1 MSIEVVSSGLQTTV
15 QDMGRKGWSHMGLP
29 ESGAAD
35 KFSLKLANFLI
46 NKNLNSP
53 VLECTLTGPIL
64 KFLKPLSLVITGA
77 DMKPKIN
84 DIDIKMN
91 TVIRAKT
98 NDVLSLSNCSIGCR
112 SYIAFS
118 ENLVTER
125 FLGSAS
131 TYLPAK
137 LGGIE
142 GLPLQVGCIISTDS
156 ADFDITSSENIDL
169 NTINFFTNEWE
180 LRAIEGPE
188 FNFLSD
194 ESKKDIFSSPFIVSN
209 DSSRMGNRLEGTR
222 IELINNDHMIS
233 SPMSMGTVQCPKGG
247 LPIILGCDS
256 QTLGGYPRVLQIAE
270 IDLPL
275 IGQLR
280 PSDKVLFK
288 KISIDKARSE
298 LKNQASLFPF

>member
-1 MSIEVVSSGLQTTV
+1 MSIEVVSSGLQTTI

-64 KFLKPLSLVITGA
+64 KFLKPFSLVITGA

-180 LRAIEGPE
+180 LRGIEGPE

>member
-1 MSIEVVSSGLQTTV
+1 MSIEVVSSGLQTTI

-64 KFLKPLSLVITGA
+64 KFLKSLSLVITGA

-118 ENLVTER
+118 ENLVAER

-142 GLPLQVGCIISTDS
+142 GLPLQVGSIISTDP
-156 ADFDITSSENIDL
+156 ADFDIKTSEKINL

-209 DSSRMGNRLEGTR
+209 DSSRMGNRLEGAR
-222 IELINNDHMIS
+222 MELINKDHMIS
-233 SPMSMGTVQCPKGG
+233 SPMSIGTVQCPKGG

-298 LKNQASLFPF
+298 LKNQASLFSF

>member
-64 KFLKPLSLVITGA
+64 KFLKPFSLVITGA

-180 LRAIEGPE
+180 LRGIEGPE

>member
-1 MSIEVVSSGLQTTV
+1 MSIEVVSSGLQTTI

-118 ENLVTER
+118 ENLVAER

-142 GLPLQVGCIISTDS
+142 GLPLQEGSIISTDP
-156 ADFDITSSENIDL
+156 ADFDITTSKKINL

-180 LRAIEGPE
+180 LRALEGPE
-188 FNFLSD
+188 FNLLSD

>member
-15 QDMGRKGWSHMGLP
+15 QDTGRKGWSHMGLP

-35 KFSLKLANFLI
+35 KFSFKLANFLI

-64 KFLKPLSLVITGA
+64 KFLKPFSLVITGA

-131 TYLPAK
+131 TYIPAK

-142 GLPLQVGCIISTDS
+142 GLPLQVGSIISTDP
-156 ADFDITSSENIDL
+156 ADFDIKTSEKINL

>member
-1 MSIEVVSSGLQTTV
+1 MSIEVVSSGLQTTI

-64 KFLKPLSLVITGA
+64 KFLKSFSLVITGA

-118 ENLVTER
+118 ENLVAER

-131 TYLPAK
+131 TYIPAK

-142 GLPLQVGCIISTDS
+142 GLPLQVGSIISTDP
-156 ADFDITSSENIDL
+156 ADFDIKTSEKINL

-188 FNFLSD
+188 FNFLSN
-194 ESKKDIFSSPFIVSN
+194 ESKKDIFSSPYIVSN

-233 SPMSMGTVQCPKGG
+233 SPMSIGTVQCPKRG

>member
-64 KFLKPLSLVITGA
+64 KFLKPFSLVITGA

-131 TYLPAK
+131 TYIPAK

>member
-1 MSIEVVSSGLQTTV
+1 MSIEVVSSGLQTTI

-35 KFSLKLANFLI
+35 KFSLKLANLLI

-53 VLECTLTGPIL
+53 VLECTLTGPVL
-64 KFLKPLSLVITGA
+64 KFLKSFFLVITGA

-169 NTINFFTNEWE
+169 NTINFFTIEWE
-180 LRAIEGPE
+180 LRGIEGPE

-256 QTLGGYPRVLQIAE
+256 QTLGGYPRILQIAE

-288 KISIDKARSE
+288 KISIDKARNE
-298 LKNQASLFPF
+298 LINQASLFPF

>member
-1 MSIEVVSSGLQTTV
+1 MSIEVVSSGLQTTI

-64 KFLKPLSLVITGA
+64 KFLKAFSLVITGA

-98 NDVLSLSNCSIGCR
+98 NDVLSLNNCSIGCR

-118 ENLVTER
+118 ENLVADR

-142 GLPLQVGCIISTDS
+142 GLPLQVGSIISTDP
-156 ADFDITSSENIDL
+156 ADFDIKTSKKINL

-188 FNFLSD
+188 FNFLSN
-194 ESKKDIFSSPFIVSN
+194 ESKKDIFSSPYIVSN

-233 SPMSMGTVQCPKGG
+233 SPMSIGTVQCPKGG

>member
-1 MSIEVVSSGLQTTV
+1 MSIEVVSSGLQTTI

-118 ENLVTER
+118 ENLVADR

-142 GLPLQVGCIISTDS
+142 GLPLQVGSIISTDP
-156 ADFDITSSENIDL
+156 ADFDI
-169 NTINFFTNEWE
+169 
-180 LRAIEGPE
+180 
-188 FNFLSD
+188 
-194 ESKKDIFSSPFIVSN
+194 
-209 DSSRMGNRLEGTR
+209 
-222 IELINNDHMIS
+222 
-233 SPMSMGTVQCPKGG
+233 
-247 LPIILGCDS
+247 
-256 QTLGGYPRVLQIAE
+256 
-270 IDLPL
+270 
-275 IGQLR
+275 
-280 PSDKVLFK
+280 
-288 KISIDKARSE
+288 
-298 LKNQASLFPF
+298 

>member
-1 MSIEVVSSGLQTTV
+1 MSIEVVSSGLQTTI

-180 LRAIEGPE
+180 LRGIEGPE

>member
-1 MSIEVVSSGLQTTV
+1 MSIEVVSSGLQTTI

-64 KFLKPLSLVITGA
+64 KFLKPFSLVITGA

-131 TYLPAK
+131 TYIPAK

-142 GLPLQVGCIISTDS
+142 GLPLQVGSIISTDP
-156 ADFDITSSENIDL
+156 ADFDIKTSEKINL

>member
-1 MSIEVVSSGLQTTV
+1 MSIEVVSSGLQTTI

-64 KFLKPLSLVITGA
+64 KFLKSFSLVITGA

-142 GLPLQVGCIISTDS
+142 GLPLQVGSIISTDP
-156 ADFDITSSENIDL
+156 ADFDITTSKKINL

-222 IELINNDHMIS
+222 IEIINNDHMIS
-233 SPMSMGTVQCPKGG
+233 SPMSIGTVQCPKGG

>member
-15 QDMGRKGWSHMGLP
+15 QDTGRKGWSHMGLP

-64 KFLKPLSLVITGA
+64 KFLKPFSLVITGA

-131 TYLPAK
+131 TYIPAK

-142 GLPLQVGCIISTDS
+142 GLPLQVGSIISTDP
-156 ADFDITSSENIDL
+156 ADFDIKTSEKINL

>member
-1 MSIEVVSSGLQTTV
+1 TSE
-15 QDMGRKGWSHMGLP
+15 
-29 ESGAAD
+29 
-35 KFSLKLANFLI
+35 
-46 NKNLNSP
+46 
-53 VLECTLTGPIL
+53 
-64 KFLKPLSLVITGA
+64 
-77 DMKPKIN
+77 KIN
-84 DIDIKMN
+84 
-91 TVIRAKT
+91 
-98 NDVLSLSNCSIGCR
+98 
-112 SYIAFS
+112 
-118 ENLVTER
+118 
-125 FLGSAS
+125 
-131 TYLPAK
+131 
-137 LGGIE
+137 
-142 GLPLQVGCIISTDS
+142 
-156 ADFDITSSENIDL
+156 L

-180 LRAIEGPE
+180 LRGIEGPE

-233 SPMSMGTVQCPKGG
+233 SPMSIGTVQCPKGG

>member
-180 LRAIEGPE
+180 LRGIEGPE

-233 SPMSMGTVQCPKGG
+233 SPMSIGTVQCPKGG

>member
-53 VLECTLTGPIL
+53 VLECTLTGPVL
-64 KFLKPLSLVITGA
+64 KFLKSFFLVITGA

-91 TVIRAKT
+91 TVIRVKT

-118 ENLVTER
+118 ENLVADR

-142 GLPLQVGCIISTDS
+142 GLPLQVGSIISTDP
-156 ADFDITSSENIDL
+156 ADFDIKTSKKINL

-180 LRAIEGPE
+180 LSAIEGPE

-233 SPMSMGTVQCPKGG
+233 SPMSIGTVQCPKGG

-298 LKNQASLFPF
+298 LRNQASLFPF

>member
-64 KFLKPLSLVITGA
+64 KFLKPFSLVITGA

>member
-64 KFLKPLSLVITGA
+64 KFLKPFSLVITGA

-118 ENLVTER
+118 ENLVAER

-131 TYLPAK
+131 TYIPAK

-142 GLPLQVGCIISTDS
+142 GLPLQVGSIISTDP
-156 ADFDITSSENIDL
+156 ADFDIKTSEKINL

>member
-1 MSIEVVSSGLQTTV
+1 MSIEVVSSGLQTTI

-64 KFLKPLSLVITGA
+64 KFLKPFSLVITGA

>member
-84 DIDIKMN
+84 DIDIKIN

-98 NDVLSLSNCSIGCR
+98 NDILSLSNCSIGCR

-118 ENLVTER
+118 ENLVAER

-142 GLPLQVGCIISTDS
+142 GLPLQVGSIISTDS
-156 ADFDITSSENIDL
+156 ADFDITTSEKINL

-233 SPMSMGTVQCPKGG
+233 SPMSIGTVQCPKGG

-298 LKNQASLFPF
+298 LRNQASLFPF

>member
-53 VLECTLTGPIL
+53 VLECTLTGPVL
-64 KFLKPLSLVITGA
+64 KFLKSFFLVITGA

-118 ENLVTER
+118 ENLIAER

-142 GLPLQVGCIISTDS
+142 GLPLQVGSIISTDP
-156 ADFDITSSENIDL
+156 ADFDITTSEKINL

-188 FNFLSD
+188 FNFLRN
-194 ESKKDIFSSPFIVSN
+194 ESKKDIFSSSYIVSN

-233 SPMSMGTVQCPKGG
+233 SPMSIGTVQCPKGG

>member
-53 VLECTLTGPIL
+53 VLECTLTGPVL
-64 KFLKPLSLVITGA
+64 KFLKSFFLVITGA

>member
-91 TVIRAKT
+91 TVIRTKT

-131 TYLPAK
+131 TYIPAK

-142 GLPLQVGCIISTDS
+142 GLPLQVGSIISTDP
-156 ADFDITSSENIDL
+156 ADFDIKTSEKINL

>member
-64 KFLKPLSLVITGA
+64 KFLKPFSLVITGA

-131 TYLPAK
+131 TYIPAK

-142 GLPLQVGCIISTDS
+142 GLPLQVGSIISTDP
-156 ADFDITSSENIDL
+156 ADFDIKTSEKINL